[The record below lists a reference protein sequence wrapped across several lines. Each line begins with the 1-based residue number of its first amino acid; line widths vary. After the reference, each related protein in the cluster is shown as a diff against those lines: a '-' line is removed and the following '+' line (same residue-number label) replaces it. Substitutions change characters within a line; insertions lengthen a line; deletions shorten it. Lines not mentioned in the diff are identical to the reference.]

1 MSRLFLWFSLVAM
14 ALAAST
20 DWPADNAFPGQGPLV
35 EDEWFRTH
43 FHGRRALF
51 ARQREQD
58 RGAVVFLGD
67 SITEGWHSLPQAFP
81 DLKVAN
87 RGISGD
93 TTRGVWY
100 RLQDDVVALHPRAV
114 VLLIGTNDIGRGATP
129 DQVVSNVRGILAD
142 LRKAD
147 IPVVLCEVLP
157 STPKLDRGPEK
168 ICQVNTGYRSLGV
181 TCCPTWAPLA
191 GPGNNA
197 RPEEFPDLLHPN
209 EAGYAMLAATLR
221 PYLGRAEG
229 RQDRGGLLQD
239 QRDRKDDR

>member
-1 MSRLFLWFSLVAM
+1 MSRLVLCFSLIAM

-20 DWPADNAFPGQGPLV
+20 DWPADDAFPGQGPLV
-35 EDEWFRTH
+35 ADAWFRGH
-43 FHGRRALF
+43 WSERRALF
-51 ARQREQD
+51 ARQREED

-100 RLQDDVVALHPRAV
+100 RLQEDVIALQPRAV
-114 VLLIGTNDIGRGATP
+114 VLLIGTNDLGRGGTP
-129 DQVVSNVRGILAD
+129 DQVVANVRGILAD
-142 LRKAD
+142 LGQAG
-147 IPVVLCEVLP
+147 IPVVLLEVLP
-157 STPKLDRGPEK
+157 SSPSLDRGPDE
-168 ICQVNTGYRSLGV
+168 ICRVNTGYRSLGV
-181 TCCPTWAPLA
+181 VCCPTWAPLA

-209 EAGYAMLAATLR
+209 EAGYAKMVATVR
-221 PYLGRAEG
+221 PYLGQAKG
-229 RQDRGGLLQD
+229 R
-239 QRDRKDDR
+239 